1 MSGYVVSSEMAGSLQ
16 NLSSTYKTQ
25 VRLAQAATLMKRAR
39 TFEIEISAVNVP
51 NATDCAIQANYEYCD
66 ATGGAAAANGTSTSA
81 TAQPLDAGTSITNI
95 DVAVTLGRVNFSAEP
110 TNYVAANTYWSRG
123 FNQRSG
129 VLWQSAPGREIYTPA
144 AASVGNGVQAKSTNY
159 ASTVVTKLMFDE
171 I

>member
-1 MSGYVVSSEMAGSLQ
+1 MSGYVVTNEMAGSLQ
-16 NLSSTYKTQ
+16 NLSSTYKTL

-39 TFEIEISAVNVP
+39 TFELEVSANNVP
-51 NATDCAIQANYEYCD
+51 NATDCAVQVNYEYCD

-110 TNYVAANTYWSRG
+110 TTYIAANTFWSRA

-129 VLWQSAPGREIYTPA
+129 VLWQAAPGREIYTPA
-144 AASVGNGVQAKSTNY
+144 AASVGPGIQAKSTNY
-159 ASTVVTKLMFDE
+159 ASTALAKILFDE